1 MSIQNKSFLSDTV
14 NKFSFNEI
22 PSWHKI
28 TIWGA
33 TLAPGTVSSP
43 AWFHPSCNT
52 IITDIHYNSES
63 LKCFKTWK
71 NFPQKTKSKQQ
82 AFIFFTW
89 QSRGLI
95 LQTDMFSLFWS
106 EWFEWD
112 ICTVDHTTGRTIG
125 SSQGT
130 PEDRQVPGCL
140 ALKSAPRYLSMMN
153 DLIIVL
159 DDLIKGSRQSDDVC
173 LQLT

>member
-28 TIWGA
+28 TIWEA

-95 LQTDMFSLFWS
+95 LQTDMFSLFLIWVIWMGYLYCRS
-106 EWFEWD
+106 YNRSHYRVFPRNTRGSTSTRMFGLEECSQISQHDEWPHHRARWP
-112 ICTVDHTTGRTIG
+112 HQR
-125 SSQGT
+125 
-130 PEDRQVPGCL
+130 
-140 ALKSAPRYLSMMN
+140 
-153 DLIIVL
+153 
-159 DDLIKGSRQSDDVC
+159 
-173 LQLT
+173 

>member
-71 NFPQKTKSKQQ
+71 NFPPKNKIKTTSIYILYLTKQGPYSSNRHVLT
-82 AFIFFTW
+82 FLIWVIWMGYLYCRSYNRSHYRVFPRNT
-89 QSRGLI
+89 RGS
-95 LQTDMFSLFWS
+95 TSTRMFGLEECSQIS
-106 EWFEWD
+106 QHDEWPHHRARWP
-112 ICTVDHTTGRTIG
+112 HQR
-125 SSQGT
+125 
-130 PEDRQVPGCL
+130 
-140 ALKSAPRYLSMMN
+140 
-153 DLIIVL
+153 
-159 DDLIKGSRQSDDVC
+159 
-173 LQLT
+173 